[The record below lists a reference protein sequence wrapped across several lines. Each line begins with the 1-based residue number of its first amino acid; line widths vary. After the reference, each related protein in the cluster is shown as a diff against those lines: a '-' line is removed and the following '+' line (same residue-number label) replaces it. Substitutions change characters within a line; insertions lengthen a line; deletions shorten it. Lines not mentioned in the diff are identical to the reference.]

1 MTYRA
6 SLAGVLAAELAA
18 ELTAPMQGLRDRLAL
33 LVDHIDRYI
42 SHSTGPTPYP
52 WQALQGLRHDLGG
65 AYLEATLLV
74 RQLGD
79 VQAVLAP
86 ASGTGEGRAG
96 PVDGAHQI
104 EVALNL
110 LAMKHTHVELIAD
123 VGATPPVH
131 AEAGALALVLTR
143 LLWLCAQ
150 SVDGVA
156 GSAISLRSWLEP
168 GSAGGAEG
176 GSGVEGGDA
185 GGGEGGSGVEGVDA
199 GGGVVIAIA
208 DNGHGLSMGEA
219 EMSALFALIENVVA
233 GWRGSLGVSV
243 APGRGCSFELHLAVA
258 E

>member
-86 ASGTGEGRAG
+86 ASGTGEGIAG

-110 LAMKHTHVELIAD
+110 LAMKHMHVELIAD
-123 VGATPPVH
+123 MGATPPVH

-168 GSAGGAEG
+168 GSE
-176 GSGVEGGDA
+176 
-185 GGGEGGSGVEGVDA
+185 GEGGESGSVGE

-219 EMSALFALIENVVA
+219 EMGALFALIENVVA

-258 E
+258 G

>member
-168 GSAGGAEG
+168 GS
-176 GSGVEGGDA
+176 SGGGD
-185 GGGEGGSGVEGVDA
+185 

-219 EMSALFALIENVVA
+219 EMGALFALIENVVA

-243 APGRGCSFELHLAVA
+243 APGLGCSFELHLVVA